1 VIVGVSDEG
10 DSLLE
15 KYVKDNEIPFP
26 IARHTSAG
34 SEYGIKGF
42 PSAFIIHPNGK
53 VVWKGHPGDKNA
65 VEKEIEKALKHVRLL
80 PALPAGLVAAA
91 KPMGDGDWAKALKVL
106 QDAVA
111 GGKLSQADQQVA
123 EETLKGLE
131 ADAASCLAEADRL
144 EKDKDFLAAQE
155 QFQEASKYAGL
166 DASTKATEALARYS
180 SDAAIQKELE
190 AGKKVVAAQALEQKK
205 LFKNAWKGYD
215 AVVKA
220 YPDTATAGRAQ
231 KLAER
236 IKEEGLYTYNA
247 SCKKCQKLGKG
258 CPKCSGT

>member
-34 SEYGIKGF
+34 SEYGIQGY
-42 PSAFIIHPNGK
+42 PSGFIIHPNGK

-65 VEKEIEKALKHVRLL
+65 VEKEIEKALKAVRLTPSL
-80 PALPAGLVAAA
+80 PASLSAAG
-91 KPMGDGDWAKALKVL
+91 KPMADGEWGKAVKVV

-111 GGKLSQADQQVA
+111 GGKLSEADRKVA
-123 EETLKGLE
+123 DEALKGFE
-131 ADAASCLAEADRL
+131 ADVASCLAEADRL
-144 EKDKDFLAAQE
+144 EKDKDYLAAQE
-155 QFQEASKYAGL
+155 QLQEASKYAGIEG
-166 DASTKATEALARYS
+166 ATKATEALTRFS
-180 SDAAIQKELE
+180 TDAAIQKELE
-190 AGKKVVAAQALEQKK
+190 AGKKVAAAQELERKK
-205 LFKNAWKGYD
+205 LFKKAWKDYD
-215 AVVKA
+215 TVVKT
-220 YPDTATAGRAQ
+220 YAGTGAAARAE
-231 KLAER
+231 KFASR